1 MTINNKQVYEVD
13 CKVERLSCDEVI
25 QQLDAAEY
33 EHIEAFEEQLSF
45 FIDELLVTFKPRGVY
60 KLFNPALCTLPP
72 GYTEP
77 AIKLVGTVMVLKGRE
92 AYNRMR
98 KATHCA
104 MLTVSLGSSLEIETL
119 HNRLCYTKFDEK
131 LFDACCRVMIE
142 KAADVLTSEIIKNAV
157 ELGLYTD
164 ERLNP
169 GESDFPLE
177 ARNKLLFYI
186 QADKRIDLRVNKEFD
201 FSSPYAIASIIGLYD
216 RSQKGRRRAC
226 GRCRYRDICS
236 IRAIGMTCHGR
247 KGTFK

>member
-1 MTINNKQVYEVD
+1 MAINNKQIYEVD
-13 CKVERLSCDEVI
+13 CRIEGIESNDVIEALNSDAYEKV
-25 QQLDAAEY
+25 
-33 EHIEAFEEQLSF
+33 EAFEDQLNF
-45 FIDELLVTFKPRGVY
+45 FIDEVLVTFKPRGVY
-60 KLFNPALCTLPP
+60 KLYNPALCTLPP

-77 AIKLVGTVMVLKGRE
+77 AIKLVGTVMILKGKE
-92 AYNRMR
+92 AYTRMR

-104 MLTVSLGSSLEIETL
+104 VLAVNLGSPAEVEALQ
-119 HNRLCYTKFDEK
+119 NRLCYTDFDKE

-142 KAADVLTSEIIKNAV
+142 RAADVLTAEIIKNAV

-164 ERLNP
+164 ERLSP
-169 GESDFPLE
+169 GESNFPLE

-186 QADKRIDLRVNKEFD
+186 QADKRIDLRVDKEFN
-201 FSSPYAIASIIGLYD
+201 FSSPYAIVSIVGLYD